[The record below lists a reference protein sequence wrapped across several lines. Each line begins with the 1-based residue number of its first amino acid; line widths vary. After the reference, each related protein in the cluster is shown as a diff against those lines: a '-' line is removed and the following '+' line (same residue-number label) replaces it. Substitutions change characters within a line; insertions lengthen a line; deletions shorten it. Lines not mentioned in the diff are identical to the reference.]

1 MPAGQ
6 DDCDKTGPD
15 GTGMRTDAGGPG
27 KVGEAGTSA
36 SAGFAAQ
43 AARLLACARANERA
57 VRSLEEA
64 SQILAEGVD
73 ELAHA
78 QELAEA
84 LEGLSDQVE
93 LVRAA
98 AREVRGAS
106 AAAEEFAR
114 MRDVAERAIGHM
126 SSIEEALA
134 GVAERAAALD
144 ERLSRLDGR
153 LSQALDRVEGAGLDA
168 TLERIEALED
178 KMDRVLEL
186 LGSHADAYAERVEP
200 QVARLEEVA
209 ERMDAP
215 AVADEL
221 ADVLATNYQL
231 FEAIDAMR
239 SENADAQAYWDG
251 VIEKWHRRH
260 GGQ

>member
-1 MPAGQ
+1 MPAGRN
-6 DDCDKTGPD
+6 DCDNTGSD
-15 GTGMRTDAGGPG
+15 GMGMRVDAGGSG
-27 KVGEAGTSA
+27 RTGASGVSA
-36 SAGFAAQ
+36 STGFAAQ

-64 SQILAEGVD
+64 SQILAEGID

-78 QELAEA
+78 QGLAEA
-84 LEGLSDQVE
+84 LAGLSDQVE
-93 LVRAA
+93 LVRDA

-106 AAAEEFAR
+106 DAAREFAR
-114 MRDVAERAIGHM
+114 MRDVAERAIDHM
-126 SSIEEALA
+126 SSIEGALT

-153 LSQALDRVEGAGLDA
+153 LSQALDRVESAGLDA

-178 KMDRVLEL
+178 KVDRVLEL

-221 ADVLATNYQL
+221 ADVLATNCQL

-251 VIEKWHRRH
+251 VIEKWHKRH
-260 GGQ
+260 GRQ